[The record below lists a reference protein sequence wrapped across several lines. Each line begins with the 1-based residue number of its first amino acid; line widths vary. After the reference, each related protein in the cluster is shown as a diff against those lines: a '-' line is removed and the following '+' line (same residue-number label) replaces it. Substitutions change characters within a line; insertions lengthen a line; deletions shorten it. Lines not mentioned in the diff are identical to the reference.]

1 MDGRLVSVTRCT
13 MSLFFADDDPLLL
26 RDGRRNG
33 LADELMHGMEA
44 RWADLVAG
52 PAFYTFV
59 LVDDVDKVLIP
70 GDGVH
75 GASTAADPAGLAL
88 FRIDPVRGDL
98 F

>member
-1 MDGRLVSVTRCT
+1 MDGGLVPVTRCT

-33 LADELMHGMEA
+33 LADELLHGTET
-44 RWADLVAG
+44 RRADLVAG

-59 LVDDVDKVLIP
+59 LVDDVDKVLIS

-75 GASTAADPAGLAL
+75 GAPTTTRPAGLAL